1 MKDDHRTAN
10 IDRDI
15 LKLIF
20 DRVSYMLPH
29 DFLFRHANILPQ
41 PAAREA
47 CLEA

>member
-20 DRVSYMLPH
+20 DRVSSPA
-29 DFLFRHANILPQ
+29 FTCLFASLY
-41 PAAREA
+41 
-47 CLEA
+47 

>member
-20 DRVSYMLPH
+20 DRVRMNTFTCVLIYLY
-29 DFLFRHANILPQ
+29 
-41 PAAREA
+41 
-47 CLEA
+47 

>member
-20 DRVSYMLPH
+20 DRVRLLLSH
-29 DFLFRHANILPQ
+29 AFLFLYTNILP
-41 PAAREA
+41 PN
-47 CLEA
+47 

>member
-20 DRVSYMLPH
+20 DRVRLH
-29 DFLFRHANILPQ
+29 TFTCLFVSLY
-41 PAAREA
+41 
-47 CLEA
+47 

>member
-20 DRVSYMLPH
+20 DRVRYMLP
-29 DFLFRHANILPQ
+29 FYFRLAVLTYFSN
-41 PAAREA
+41 
-47 CLEA
+47 

>member
-20 DRVSYMLPH
+20 DRVSLH
-29 DFLFRHANILPQ
+29 TSTCLFFFCFLCTNILSLQ
-41 PAAREA
+41 SVA
-47 CLEA
+47 

>member
-20 DRVSYMLPH
+20 DRVRYIPPH
-29 DFLFRHANILPQ
+29 APFISPIN
-41 PAAREA
+41 
-47 CLEA
+47 